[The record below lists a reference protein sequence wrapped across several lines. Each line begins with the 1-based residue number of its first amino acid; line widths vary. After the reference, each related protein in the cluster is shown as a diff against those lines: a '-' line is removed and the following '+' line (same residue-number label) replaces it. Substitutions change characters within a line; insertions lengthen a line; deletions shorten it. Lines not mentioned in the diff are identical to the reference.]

1 MFFSAQ
7 TNFLL
12 TEMAEV
18 EVEVANESIVD
29 VILAAHSVLDN
40 VDLGIDELDGSDDD
54 GLSETLEDQIDEDL
68 LRVDADS
75 DDEDNIPLEEFAN
88 RIR

>member
-1 MFFSAQ
+1 
-7 TNFLL
+7 
-12 TEMAEV
+12 MAEV

-29 VILAAHSVLDN
+29 VILAAYSVLDN
-40 VDLGIDELDGSDDD
+40 VDLGIDEWDGPNDD
-54 GLSETLEDQIDEDL
+54 GLYETLEDQVEEDL